1 MIKPGTEAIMP
12 LVMLLTAHH
21 DHRNLSGAG
30 ALETAIPAVRK
41 LTSDDLDADVRE
53 ATGGQ
58 EQA

>member
-1 MIKPGTEAIMP
+1 MP
-12 LVMLLTAHH
+12 LVMPLTVHH

-41 LTSDDLDADVRE
+41 LTYDDLDAAVRE

-58 EQA
+58 YQA